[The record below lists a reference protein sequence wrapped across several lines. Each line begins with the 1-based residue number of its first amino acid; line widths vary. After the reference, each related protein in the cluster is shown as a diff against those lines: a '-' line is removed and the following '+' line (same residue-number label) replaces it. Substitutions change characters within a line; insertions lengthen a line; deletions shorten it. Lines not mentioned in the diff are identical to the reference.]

1 MEFSAEL
8 NGLLKSVS
16 RSFYLSLRFLPKSVR
31 SELSLAYLLA
41 RASDSIADST
51 TVEVAERMQLLGL
64 TENALQGEIDA
75 SFFPRI
81 AALPVDHAGEAI
93 LLQRL
98 FACFE
103 QFNSVEPRGKA
114 LIRSVMRHI
123 LRGQTLDLQRFP
135 GALQTD
141 EELDEYTFLVA
152 GCVGEF
158 WSEMLAW
165 KVPQWATLPN
175 DEMVALGRTY
185 GKGLQLVNIL
195 RDLPGDLQ
203 QGRCYL
209 PGNEALI
216 EKRNRWATVANEWL
230 DAGARYVKHLNGWR
244 LRFTA
249 DLPWRLGRETLR
261 LLPTTDIQKV
271 KVPRSQVRSIMLSS
285 AWRNLWH

>member
-98 FACFE
+98 SACFE

-165 KVPQWATLPN
+165 KVPKWATLPN

-249 DLPWRLGRETLR
+249 DLPWRIGRETLR

-271 KVPRSQVRSIMLSS
+271 KVPRSQVWSIMLSS

>member
-31 SELSLAYLLA
+31 AELSLAYLLA
-41 RASDSIADST
+41 RASDSIADSA
-51 TVEVAERMQLLGL
+51 TVDVSKRLHLLEETRRALRGEVAP
-64 TENALQGEIDA
+64 D
-75 SFFPRI
+75 FFAKV

-98 FACFE
+98 PECFE
-103 QFNSVEPRGKA
+103 QFNSVEQHGKT
-114 LIRSVMRHI
+114 LIRTVMSHI

-141 EELDEYTFLVA
+141 DELEEYTFLVA

-175 DEMVALGRTY
+175 DEMIALGRTY

-244 LRFTA
+244 LRFTV

-261 LLPTTDIQKV
+261 LLPATEIQKV
-271 KVPRSQVRSIMLSS
+271 KVPRSRVRSIMLSS